1 MMIKI
6 GVTGWGDHDT
16 LYQERTSSKRK
27 LSIYSTYFPIVELDA
42 SYYSI
47 LPVSNYEN
55 WTLQTPNDFS
65 FIVKAYS
72 GITLHTNTIRS
83 SSEQKKMIETF
94 LHSIKP
100 LQNAGKVKGV
110 LFQFP
115 PWFSCK
121 RENVNYLRFLKE
133 EVKDL
138 PAMLEFR
145 NRTWFHPQFIDQT
158 LAYMEKD
165 GWIHT
170 ICDEPQAGSG
180 SVPTVLHPTSSD
192 ITLIRFHGRNV
203 YGWNNSGQ
211 ENWRKVRF
219 LYRYSQE
226 ELEKWVID
234 IKKLQKQTKEVCIL
248 FNNNS
253 GGDAADNAIQLMK
266 LLGIQ
271 YGPALSEQLGL
282 F

>member
-1 MMIKI
+1 MIKI
-6 GVTGWGDHDT
+6 GVTGWGDHDI
-16 LYQERTSSKRK
+16 LYKERTSSKRK

-47 LPVSNYEN
+47 LPTSNYQK
-55 WTLQTPNDFS
+55 WALQTSNDFS
-65 FIVKAYS
+65 FVIKAYN
-72 GITLHTNTIRS
+72 GITLHSNS
-83 SSEQKKMIETF
+83 FLSKSEQKKMIETF
-94 LHSIKP
+94 IHSINP
-100 LQNAGKVKGV
+100 LQEAGKIKGI

-121 RENVNYLRFLKE
+121 RENVDYLRFLKE
-133 EVKDL
+133 EVNEFS
-138 PAMLEFR
+138 AMLEFR
-145 NRTWFHPQFIDQT
+145 NRTWFHSQYIDQT
-158 LAYMEKD
+158 LAFMENE

-170 ICDEPQAGSG
+170 ICDEPQAGIG
-180 SVPTVLHPTSSD
+180 SVPTVLNPTNKD
-192 ITLIRFHGRNV
+192 VTLIRFHGRNV
-203 YGWNNSGQ
+203 YGWNNSGN

-219 LYRYSQE
+219 LYRYNQE
-226 ELEKWVID
+226 ELEKWATD
-234 IKKLQKQTKEVCIL
+234 ILKLQEQTKEICIL

-271 YGPALSEQLGL
+271 HGPSLSEQLDL